1 MTLRLRSLLFMPV
14 DVQAVSERLA
24 WLEGVGRPL
33 IFHRVKAM
41 CCESTP

>member
-24 WLEGVGRPL
+24 WLEGAGRPL
-33 IFHRVKAM
+33 IFHRVKAYVL
-41 CCESTP
+41 